1 MNAESIWM
9 SDGEN
14 GQRVQWSGC
23 AEPHYY
29 TLQSFGEYAGGTGER
44 ERERASALKA
54 RDYKDATDL
63 VVQEGV
69 RRIMPIECCRL
80 QGFPDIWDSVEGSD
94 SAKFRMWGSGMALPC
109 ILYIMEGIVECEKER
124 VKPNE

>member
-1 MNAESIWM
+1 MQKVFGCLTARM
-9 SDGEN
+9 GRGFN
-14 GQRVQWSGC
+14 GQDALNPIITPFSHSESTPEAQ
-23 AEPHYY
+23 
-29 TLQSFGEYAGGTGER
+29 